1 MVAELA
7 VATTAKIVAITT
19 NTVVTKCIVAHPVL
33 ALHQHY

>member
-19 NTVVTKCIVAHPVL
+19 NTVATKCIVAHL
-33 ALHQHY
+33 ALDLHQHY